1 MAKKEERFIVVHKEG
16 TEYDDLGKR
25 MVMLDQATGVYYL
38 VLAGANG
45 ASALT
50 PLLDE
55 NGKPMLYDPDWW
67 NRTDG

>member
-16 TEYDDLGKR
+16 AYYDDLGMR

-38 VLAGANG
+38 VLSGANG

-50 PLLDE
+50 PLLDT
-55 NGKPMLYDPDWW
+55 NGKPMLYDPDWM
-67 NRTDG
+67 NHTDN